1 MILDENEIKNC
12 DIISNSSLKILS
24 LNKNKLNNCEGI
36 KNLTSLEELSITE
49 NESLVSLRGL
59 NNLPSLKKLILTG
72 SKIANLKDFPDL
84 PSLEVLSLEG
94 NAISSL
100 ADLKKISHLKNLKE
114 LNMSG
119 CPISDEKADE
129 FKKEVL
135 IELMHKLKQLKKI
148 NGDGWEPE
156 LVADVNAE
164 KL

>member
-1 MILDENEIKNC
+1 M
-12 DIISNSSLKILS
+12 
-24 LNKNKLNNCEGI
+24 NKNKLSNCEGI

-72 SKIANLKDFPDL
+72 SKIASLKDFPDL
-84 PSLEVLSLEG
+84 PNLEVLSLEG

-100 ADLKKISHLKNLKE
+100 TDLKRLGHLKNLKE
-114 LNMSG
+114 VNMSG
-119 CPISDEKADE
+119 CPISEEKADE

-156 LVADVNAE
+156 LVAEVNAE

>member
-1 MILDENEIKNC
+1 LILDENEIKNC

-24 LNKNKLNNCEGI
+24 LNKNKLKNCEGI

-59 NNLPSLKKLILTG
+59 NNLPYLKKLILTG

-100 ADLKKISHLKNLKE
+100 ADLKKIGHLKNLKE

-119 CPISDEKADE
+119 CPISEEKADE

>member
-1 MILDENEIKNC
+1 M
-12 DIISNSSLKILS
+12 
-24 LNKNKLNNCEGI
+24 NKNKLNNCEGI

-72 SKIANLKDFPDL
+72 SKIASLKDFPDL
-84 PSLEVLSLEG
+84 PNLEVLSLEG

-100 ADLKKISHLKNLKE
+100 TDLKRLGHLKNLKE
-114 LNMSG
+114 VNMSG
-119 CPISDEKADE
+119 CPISEEKADE

-156 LVADVNAE
+156 LVAEVNAE

>member
-119 CPISDEKADE
+119 CPISEEKADE

>member
-1 MILDENEIKNC
+1 MKV
-12 DIISNSSLKILS
+12 LS
-24 LNKNKLNNCEGI
+24 LNKNKLSSCDGL

-49 NESLVSLRGL
+49 NESLVTLRGL

-72 SKIANLKDFPDL
+72 SKVANLKDFPDL
-84 PSLEVLSLEG
+84 PSLEILSLEG

-100 ADLKKISHLKNLKE
+100 VDLKRIGHLKNLKE

-119 CPISDEKADE
+119 CPISDEKADD

-148 NGDGWEPE
+148 NSDGWEPE
-156 LVADVNAE
+156 LIAE
-164 KL
+164 V